1 MFESHKNMAL
11 SAAIMCLMVACVCD
25 IMNKKGIPGICIYNV
40 SHGSTFKYCP
50 SLAKSKQILLHSQEL
65 TFKA

>member
-25 IMNKKGIPGICIYNV
+25 IMNKKGIPGRCIYIMLV
-40 SHGSTFKYCP
+40 MGEPLSI
-50 SLAKSKQILLHSQEL
+50 ALHW
-65 TFKA
+65 